1 MKKSADLA
9 VPSDDES
16 DTYDPVFFN
25 ALAAIEDRHFWFN
38 TRNKVIDVLLRQLVK
53 GLKPGYRVLELGC
66 GNGNVLKVLDQAC
79 PEGFV
84 LGTDLF
90 IEGLMF
96 ASGRTSRPLLQAD
109 LLSLPFSIKFDV
121 ICLFDVVEHLP
132 EDVKVLEYLHGFL
145 KPGGVLFLTVP
156 AHPALWS
163 YFDDASHHCRRYRI
177 VELEEKLIKAGYNL
191 EYTTQYMVGIYP
203 VVWLS
208 RRLRSLSIH
217 RHQPQRSQAI
227 ELTKSELTINPF
239 LNGLFLGIL
248 KFELPFIANRKK
260 LPFGTSIL
268 TLASKM

>member
-1 MKKSADLA
+1 MNTNADIS
-9 VPSDDES
+9 VSSENES
-16 DTYDPVFFN
+16 DTYDPVFFD
-25 ALAAIEDRHFWFN
+25 ALASIEDRHFWFRI
-38 TRNKVIDVLLRQLVK
+38 RNQVIEILLHQLVK
-53 GLKPGYRVLELGC
+53 GLKPNYRVLELGC
-66 GNGNVLKVLDQAC
+66 GNGNVLKVLDRAC
-79 PEGFV
+79 PDGFV
-84 LGTDLF
+84 LGSDLY
-90 IEGLMF
+90 IEGLKF

-132 EDVKVLEYLHGFL
+132 EDEKVLEYLHSFL

-177 VELEEKLIKAGYNL
+177 GELEKKLIKAGYNL

-203 VVWLS
+203 IVWLS

-217 RHQPQRSQAI
+217 RNQPHGSQAI
-227 ELTKSELTINPF
+227 ELTKSELLINPL
-239 LNGLFLGIL
+239 LNRLFFSIL
-248 KFELPFIANRKK
+248 KFELPLIAKRKQ

-268 TLASKM
+268 GLAYKL